1 MHTKW
6 TVLRVSVTDLR
17 GGVEL
22 GHLLVDEESVRDP
35 DLLDVVSTHHQL
47 AHLRLGM
54 ASLTSRHTDNNNI
67 NMLLR
72 KEHMEYIDERAFA
85 QMLSLRRY
93 VIGIIILQY
102 SYKYL

>member
-6 TVLRVSVTDLR
+6 TVLRVVTDLC

-47 AHLRLGM
+47 AHLRLGH
-54 ASLTSRHTDNNNI
+54 SLINI
-67 NMLLR
+67 QTYRQQQYQHAL
-72 KEHMEYIDERAFA
+72 KEGVFA
-85 QMLSLRRY
+85 CSWN
-93 VIGIIILQY
+93 I
-102 SYKYL
+102 YLYL

>member
-47 AHLRLGM
+47 AHLRLGH
-54 ASLTSRHTDNNNI
+54 RHIIQTYRQQQYQHA
-67 NMLLR
+67 L
-72 KEHMEYIDERAFA
+72 KEGAH
-85 QMLSLRRY
+85 
-93 VIGIIILQY
+93 GIY
-102 SYKYL
+102 R

>member
-6 TVLRVSVTDLR
+6 TVLRVVTDLR

-47 AHLRLGM
+47 AHLRLGH
-54 ASLTSRHTDNNNI
+54 SLINIQTSRQQQYQHA
-67 NMLLR
+67 L
-72 KEHMEYIDERAFA
+72 KEGVFSFSE
-85 QMLSLRRY
+85 
-93 VIGIIILQY
+93 
-102 SYKYL
+102 